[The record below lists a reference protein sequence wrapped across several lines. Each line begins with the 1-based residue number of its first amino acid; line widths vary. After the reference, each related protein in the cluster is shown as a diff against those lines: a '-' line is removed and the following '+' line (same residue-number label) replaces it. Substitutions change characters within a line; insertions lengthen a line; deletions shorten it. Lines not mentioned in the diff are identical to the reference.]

1 MTPGDTT
8 LFGSA
13 HAGHPCPLSDLLDTF
28 VRQRYPHLEHT
39 HDACFED
46 RYVMAC
52 GSIPRARFASQS
64 HSTIKSG
71 ILEAR
76 SLNPAWALL
85 SEHTGHRSPLAIA
98 STVAFH
104 EWPRSHTHHAS
115 RRDFA
120 PTACTSMVFFFRS
133 HLADRSGLTVARS
146 LNPAT
151 IFLPE
156 HTGHRLLAHMSAI
169 DRRQ

>member
-1 MTPGDTT
+1 MTPT
-8 LFGSA
+8 L
-13 HAGHPCPLSDLLDTF
+13 
-28 VRQRYPHLEHT
+28 
-39 HDACFED
+39 
-46 RYVMAC
+46 
-52 GSIPRARFASQS
+52 AR
-64 HSTIKSG
+64 
-71 ILEAR
+71 L
-76 SLNPAWALL
+76 P
-85 SEHTGHRSPLAIA
+85 EHTGHRSPLAIA

-120 PTACTSMVFFFRS
+120 PTVCTSIVFFFRS
-133 HLADRSGLTVARS
+133 HLAARSGLTVARS
-146 LNPAT
+146 LNPAK